1 MPLSQIIKNNFK
13 FLSLTFFVFF
23 ISCVVQAQ
31 NPKSIILPE
40 EKGKIE
46 SLLAIKPE
54 EISSSKQDN
63 SSVKQENI
71 IEENNSKNT
80 IQKSA
85 KLSKKTIKK
94 SPKISK
100 KNKKK
105 PRKNTQTRIIK
116 KVKITKNV
124 HEKKTEENL
133 ESSIAESESAEKL
146 KNEEVIISNI
156 VIPKIEEKETTDES
170 LEKYKKGE
178 LNNVQEIDGNY
189 IIESELKDNCDRAV
203 AGQCFRADKFF
214 QESYFH
220 YTILSIFNKK
230 IIAEQFFEGEGRATD
245 KVFLKVSDGEYL
257 LYTKNKNKIF
267 LVVKN
272 GLVDE
277 LVVLDGDLSKE
288 SKIVSKCQYADKLL
302 AFHRLYQ
309 TMGYKEETLLYSDK
323 KNFKGL
329 IDATIFSEKHKPKI
343 LYSTFKVPN
352 KAIRA
357 VQNLNL
363 CKVGDSFQAIE
374 RDFTKGECD
383 RKYRCTMESLAG
395 YGSEGFLV
403 NDRNFVFDDF
413 NKNKI
418 MISLSR
424 EQAIGLAEEVAKL
437 SVEDKN
443 LLKSKCFNDKNIDL
457 INCSIY
463 EKCQDYL
470 VVEACEVNYFHN
482 ANKEN
487 N

>member
-1 MPLSQIIKNNFK
+1 MLLSQIIKNNFK

-40 EKGKIE
+40 EKVKIE
-46 SLLAIKPE
+46 NFIAPKLE
-54 EISSSKQDN
+54 ELSSPKQDN
-63 SSVKQENI
+63 SSVIPETA
-71 IEENNSKNT
+71 IEENNSKNKV
-80 IQKSA
+80 QKSA

-105 PRKNTQTRIIK
+105 PRKNSQKRIIK

-124 HEKKTEENL
+124 HQKKTKKNIK
-133 ESSIAESESAEKL
+133 SKIVKSESEQKL

-178 LNNVQEIDGNY
+178 LNNVQEIDGDY
-189 IIESELKDNCDRAV
+189 IIESELKENCDRAV
-203 AGQCFRADKFF
+203 AGECFRADKFF

-257 LYTKNKNKIF
+257 LFTKNKNKIF

-302 AFHRLYQ
+302 AFHRFYQ
-309 TMGYKEETLLYSDK
+309 TKEYNEETVFYSDT
-323 KNFKGL
+323 KNFKG
-329 IDATIFSEKHKPKI
+329 IIEATIFSENYQPKI
-343 LYSTFKVPN
+343 LYSTFKTPN
-352 KAIRA
+352 KAIRT
-357 VQNLNL
+357 VQNINL
-363 CKVGDSFQAIE
+363 CKVGDSIQAIE

-383 RKYRCTMESLAG
+383 RKYRCTMETLAG
-395 YGSEGFLV
+395 YGSEGFSV
-403 NDRNFVFDDF
+403 KDRNYAFDDF

-424 EQAIGLAEEVAKL
+424 EQAIGLGGEVAKL
-437 SVEDKN
+437 SAEDKN

-457 INCSIY
+457 INCSIF
-463 EKCQDYL
+463 EKCQDHL
-470 VVEACEVNYFHN
+470 IVEACEVNYFNN

>member
-1 MPLSQIIKNNFK
+1 MLLSQIIKSNFK

-40 EKGKIE
+40 EKIKIE
-46 SLLAIKPE
+46 NLLTPKLE
-54 EISSSKQDN
+54 EVSSPKQDN
-63 SSVKQENI
+63 ASVVTENA
-71 IEENNSKNT
+71 IEENNSKNKA
-80 IQKSA
+80 QKSA
-85 KLSKKTIKK
+85 KISKKTIKK

-105 PRKNTQTRIIK
+105 PRKNNQKRIIK

-124 HEKKTEENL
+124 HQKKTKKNIK
-133 ESSIAESESAEKL
+133 SKIAKSESEQKL

-156 VIPKIEEKETTDES
+156 VIPKIEKKEPTDES

-178 LNNVQEIDGNY
+178 LNNVQEIDGDY
-189 IIESELKDNCDRAV
+189 IIESELKENCDRAV
-203 AGQCFRADKFF
+203 AGECFRADKFF

-257 LYTKNKNKIF
+257 LFTKNKNKIF

-272 GLVDE
+272 GLVEE

-302 AFHRLYQ
+302 EFHRLYQ
-309 TMGYKEETLLYSDK
+309 TKEYKEETVFYSDI
-323 KNFKGL
+323 KNFKGV
-329 IDATIFSEKHKPKI
+329 IEATIFSENYQPKI
-343 LYSTFKVPN
+343 LYSTFKTPN

-363 CKVGDSFQAIE
+363 CKVGDSIQAIE

-383 RKYRCTMESLAG
+383 RKYRCTMETLAG
-395 YGSEGFLV
+395 YGSEGFSV
-403 NDRNFVFDDF
+403 KDRNYAFNDFD
-413 NKNKI
+413 KNKI

-424 EQAIGLAEEVAKL
+424 EHATGLLEEVAKL
-437 SVEDKN
+437 SAEDKN

-457 INCSIY
+457 ANCSIY
-463 EKCQDYL
+463 EKCQDHL
-470 VVEACEVNYFHN
+470 IVEACEINYFYN
-482 ANKEN
+482 SNKEN

>member
-1 MPLSQIIKNNFK
+1 MLLSQIIKKNFK

-40 EKGKIE
+40 EKVKIE
-46 SLLAIKPE
+46 NFIAPKPE
-54 EISSSKQDN
+54 ELSSPKQDN
-63 SSVKQENI
+63 SSVMPETA
-71 IEENNSKNT
+71 IEKDNSTNA
-80 IQKSA
+80 IQKTS

-105 PRKNTQTRIIK
+105 PRKNNQKRIIK

-124 HEKKTEENL
+124 HQKKTKKIIKPK
-133 ESSIAESESAEKL
+133 IAESESKEKL
-146 KNEEVIISNI
+146 KNEEVVVSNV

-178 LNNVQEIDGNY
+178 LNNVQEIDGDY
-189 IIESELKDNCDRAV
+189 IIESELKENCDRAV
-203 AGQCFRADKFF
+203 AGECFRADKFF

-257 LYTKNKNKIF
+257 LFTKNKNKIF

-309 TMGYKEETLLYSDK
+309 TKGHKEQTVFYSDI
-323 KNFKGL
+323 KNFKGV
-329 IDATIFSEKHKPKI
+329 IEGTIFSENYQPKI
-343 LYSTFKVPN
+343 LYSTFKTSN

-363 CKVGDSFQAIE
+363 CKVGDSIQAIE

-383 RKYRCTMESLAG
+383 RKFRCTMETLVG
-395 YGSEGFLV
+395 YGSEGFSV
-403 NDRNFVFDDF
+403 KDRNFAFDDF
-413 NKNKI
+413 DKNKI

-424 EQAIGLAEEVAKL
+424 EQSIGLAEEVAKL
-437 SVEDKN
+437 SAEDKN

-457 INCSIY
+457 ISCSIL
-463 EKCQDYL
+463 EKCEDYL
-470 VVEACEVNYFHN
+470 VVEACEVNYFN
-482 ANKEN
+482 KSNKEN

>member
-40 EKGKIE
+40 EKGKVE

-54 EISSSKQDN
+54 EKTAPKQYD
-63 SSVKQENI
+63 SSVMPETA
-71 IEENNSKNT
+71 IEKNNSKNK

-85 KLSKKTIKK
+85 KLSKKPIKK

-105 PRKNTQTRIIK
+105 LLKNNKKRIIK

-124 HEKKTEENL
+124 HQKKTTKNVELN
-133 ESSIAESESAEKL
+133 IVESESEEKI
-146 KNEEVIISNI
+146 KNEETIISNI
-156 VIPKIEEKETTDES
+156 VIPKIEERERTDAS

-178 LNNVQEIDGNY
+178 LDNVQEIDDNY
-189 IIESELKDNCDRAV
+189 IIESELKENCDRAV

-220 YTILSIFNKK
+220 YTILSIFHKK
-230 IIAEQFFEGEGRATD
+230 IIAEQFFEGEGRASD

-272 GLVDE
+272 GLVEE

-309 TMGYKEETLLYSDK
+309 TQGHNEETLLYSDK

-329 IDATIFSEKHKPKI
+329 IDATIFSEKYRPKI

-383 RKYRCTMESLAG
+383 RKFRCTMENLAG
-395 YGSEGFLV
+395 YGSEGFSV
-403 NDRNFVFDDF
+403 NDKNFTYDDF
-413 NKNKI
+413 NKDKI

-424 EQAIGLAEEVAKL
+424 EQATGLAEEVAKL
-437 SVEDKN
+437 SAEDKN

-457 INCSIY
+457 ISCSVF

-470 VVEACEVNYFHN
+470 VVEACEVNYFYN

>member
-23 ISCVVQAQ
+23 ISCAVEAQ

-40 EKGKIE
+40 ENMKVENLIAQK
-46 SLLAIKPE
+46 LE
-54 EISSSKQDN
+54 EASSAKQDSSSAIAE
-63 SSVKQENI
+63 SS
-71 IEENNSKNT
+71 IEENNSKNKV
-80 IQKSA
+80 QKSA
-85 KLSKKTIKK
+85 KISKKTKKK

-105 PRKNTQTRIIK
+105 PRKNTQKRIIK

-124 HEKKTEENL
+124 HQKNTKKNIQSKTAK
-133 ESSIAESESAEKL
+133 SKSEQKL
-146 KNEEVIISNI
+146 KIEKDTISNI
-156 VIPKIEEKETTDES
+156 VIPKIEEKEIADES

-178 LNNVQEIDGNY
+178 SSNSQEIDGDY
-189 IIESELKDNCDRAV
+189 IIESELKENCDRAV
-203 AGQCFRADKFF
+203 AGECFRADKFF

-220 YTILSIFNKK
+220 YTILNIFNKK
-230 IIAEQFFEGEGRATD
+230 VIAEQFFEGEGRATD

-257 LYTKNKNKIF
+257 LFTKNKNKIF

-272 GLVDE
+272 GLVEE

-288 SKIVSKCQYADKLL
+288 SKITSKCQYADKLL

-309 TMGYKEETLLYSDK
+309 TKEYNEENIFYSDK
-323 KNFKGL
+323 KNFKG
-329 IDATIFSEKHKPKI
+329 IIEATIFSENNKPKM
-343 LYSTFKVPN
+343 LYSTFKTPN

-363 CKVGDSFQAIE
+363 CKSNDSIQAIE

-383 RKYRCTMESLAG
+383 RKYRCTMETLAG
-395 YGSEGFLV
+395 YGSEGFSV
-403 NDRNFVFDDF
+403 KDRNYAFDDF
-413 NKNKI
+413 DKNKI

-424 EQAIGLAEEVAKL
+424 EHATGLLEEVAKL
-437 SVEDKN
+437 SAEDKN

-457 INCSIY
+457 ANCSIY
-463 EKCQDYL
+463 EKCQDHL
-470 VVEACEVNYFHN
+470 IVEACEVNYFYN
-482 ANKEN
+482 FNKEDN
-487 N
+487 